1 MSDAPPPPADGR
13 SIGWRLGV
21 LLTGLVFGAAA
32 VGLWLRPEYL
42 SYVVAAGL
50 ASVALIAVASAIFAK
65 GR

>member
-1 MSDAPPPPADGR
+1 MSDVPPSPADGR
-13 SIGWRLGV
+13 SIRWRIGV
-21 LLTGLVFGAAA
+21 LLAGVLFAGAA

-42 SYVVAAGL
+42 SYAVAAGL